1 MVLALSAPQRLIVAV
16 SDMGSRTL
24 RDWALLGIL
33 VVLWGSNFMF
43 VKLGVATVPPAT
55 LAAGRLLVGAVML
68 VAVIRVLGYRF
79 PPPGP
84 IWVPYTIL
92 AVVGNSMPFWLIS
105 WGQQTIDSS
114 LAGIL
119 MAIMPLATL
128 VMAHMWVTGERL
140 TRNRALGFVLG
151 FVGIVVLIGP
161 AALAG
166 LGGSAARVLAQLAV
180 LGGALC
186 YASQSVLVRVT
197 LKDDV
202 MVASAAIVAIAAAI
216 SLPIALVVDQP
227 WNLSPSATSVWAV
240 IWMGIG
246 PTGIATLAF
255 IKLIGLAG
263 PTFMSLVNYG
273 VPVVAV
279 FLGVVMLGEAPNANA
294 YTGLLLILTGIAVS
308 QLRRR

>member
-1 MVLALSAPQRLIVAV
+1 VA
-16 SDMGSRTL
+16 GRTL
-24 RDWALLGIL
+24 KDWGLLAAL
-33 VVLWGSNFMF
+33 VALWGSNFMF

-55 LAAGRLLVGAVML
+55 LAAGRLAVAALML
-68 VAVIRVLGYRF
+68 VAVVRALGYRF
-79 PPPGP
+79 PPPGRV
-84 IWVPYTIL
+84 WVPYTIL

-128 VMAHMWVTGERL
+128 VMAHLWVTGERM
-140 TRNRALGFVLG
+140 TRNRAAGFVLG
-151 FVGIVVLIGP
+151 FIGIVVLIGP

-166 LGGSAARVLAQLAV
+166 LGGSLGRVLAQLAV

-186 YASQSVLVRVT
+186 YASQSVLVRMT
-197 LKDDV
+197 LKGEV
-202 MVASAAIVAIAAAI
+202 MVASTAIVAIAALI
-216 SLPIALVVDQP
+216 SLPFALIVDRP
-227 WNLSPSATSVWAV
+227 WTLSPSATSVAAV

-246 PTGIATLAF
+246 PTAIATLAF
-255 IKLIGLAG
+255 IKLVGSAG

-279 FLGVVMLGEAPNANA
+279 FLGVTLLGEAPNANA
-294 YTGLLLILTGIAVS
+294 YTGLVLILTGIALS
-308 QLRRR
+308 QLRRG

>member
-1 MVLALSAPQRLIVAV
+1 VQP
-16 SDMGSRTL
+16 RTL
-24 RDWALLGIL
+24 KDWGLLATL

-55 LAAGRLLVGAVML
+55 LAAGRLVVAAVVL
-68 VAVIRVLGYRF
+68 VAVIRALGYRF
-79 PPPGP
+79 PRPGP
-84 IWVPYTIL
+84 VWVSYTLL

-128 VMAHMWVTGERL
+128 VMAHVWVTGEHL

-151 FVGIVVLIGP
+151 FVGIVVLVGP

-166 LGGSAARVLAQLAV
+166 LGGSAGRVLAQLAV

-186 YASQSVLVRVT
+186 YASQSVLVRLT
-197 LKDDV
+197 LKGGDV
-202 MVASAAIVAIAAAI
+202 MVASAAIVAIGAAI
-216 SLPIALVVDQP
+216 SLPVALVVDQP

-246 PTGIATLAF
+246 PTAIATLAF
-255 IKLIGLAG
+255 IRLIGSAG
-263 PTFMSLVNYG
+263 PTFMSLVNYC

-279 FLGVVMLGEAPNANA
+279 FLGVVILGEAPNANA
-294 YTGLLLILTGIAVS
+294 YTGLLLILTGIATS

>member
-1 MVLALSAPQRLIVAV
+1 MQT
-16 SDMGSRTL
+16 RTL
-24 RDWALLGIL
+24 KDWGLLATL

-55 LAAGRLLVGAVML
+55 LAAGRLVVGAAVL
-68 VAVIRVLGYRF
+68 VAVIRALGYRF
-79 PPPGP
+79 PRPGP
-84 IWVPYTIL
+84 VWVSYTML

-128 VMAHMWVTGERL
+128 VMAHLWVTGEHL

-151 FVGIVVLIGP
+151 FVGIVVLVGP

-166 LGGSAARVLAQLAV
+166 LGGSTGRVLAQLAV

-186 YASQSVLVRVT
+186 YASQSVLVRLI
-197 LKDDV
+197 LKGDV
-202 MVASAAIVAIAAAI
+202 MVASAAIVAIGAAI

-227 WNLSPSATSVWAV
+227 WNLSPSVTSIWAV

-246 PTGIATLAF
+246 PTAIATLAF
-255 IKLIGLAG
+255 FKLIGSAG
-263 PTFMSLVNYG
+263 PTFVSLVNYC

-279 FLGVVMLGEAPNANA
+279 FLGVVILGEAPNANA
-294 YTGLLLILTGIAVS
+294 YTGLLLILTGIAMS

>member
-1 MVLALSAPQRLIVAV
+1 MQP
-16 SDMGSRTL
+16 RTL
-24 RDWALLGIL
+24 KDWGLLATL

-43 VKLGVATVPPAT
+43 VKLGVATVPPTT
-55 LAAGRLLVGAVML
+55 LAAGRLVVAAIVL
-68 VAVIRVLGYRF
+68 VAVICALGYRF
-79 PPPGP
+79 PRPGP
-84 IWVPYTIL
+84 VWAAYTLL

-119 MAIMPLATL
+119 MASMPLATL
-128 VMAHMWVTGERL
+128 LMAHVWVTGEHL

-151 FVGIVVLIGP
+151 FVGIVVLVGP

-166 LGGSAARVLAQLAV
+166 LGGSAAQVLAQLAV

-186 YASQSVLVRVT
+186 YATQSVLVRLI
-197 LKDDV
+197 LKGGDV
-202 MVASAAIVAIAAAI
+202 MVASAAIVAIGAAI
-216 SLPIALVVDQP
+216 SLPVALVVDQP

-246 PTGIATLAF
+246 PTAIATLAF
-255 IKLIGLAG
+255 IRLIGSAG
-263 PTFMSLVNYG
+263 PTFMSLVNYC

-279 FLGVVMLGEAPNANA
+279 FLGVVILGEAPNANA
-294 YTGLLLILTGIAVS
+294 YTGLLLILTGIATS

>member
-1 MVLALSAPQRLIVAV
+1 MQ
-16 SDMGSRTL
+16 SRTL
-24 RDWALLGIL
+24 KDWGLLATL

-55 LAAGRLLVGAVML
+55 LAAGRLLVAAVTL
-68 VAVIRVLGYRF
+68 VAVIRALGYRF
-79 PPPGP
+79 PPRGLVW
-84 IWVPYTIL
+84 IHYTIL
-92 AVVGNSMPFWLIS
+92 AVVGNSLPFFLIS

-128 VMAHMWVTGERL
+128 LMAHLWVTDERL
-140 TRNRALGFVLG
+140 TRNRAVGFVLG
-151 FVGIVVLIGP
+151 FVGIVMLIGP

-166 LGGSAARVLAQLAV
+166 LGGSAARILAQLSV

-197 LKDDV
+197 LRGDV

-216 SLPIALVVDQP
+216 SLPIALVIDQP
-227 WNLSPSATSVWAV
+227 WNLSPSTTSVWAV

-246 PTGIATLAF
+246 PTAIATLAF
-255 IKLIGLAG
+255 IKLIGSAG

>member
-1 MVLALSAPQRLIVAV
+1 MQ
-16 SDMGSRTL
+16 SRTL
-24 RDWALLGIL
+24 KDWGLLATL

-55 LAAGRLLVGAVML
+55 LAAGRLLVAAVTL
-68 VAVIRVLGYRF
+68 VAVIRALGYRF
-79 PPPGP
+79 PPRGLVW
-84 IWVPYTIL
+84 IHYTIL
-92 AVVGNSMPFWLIS
+92 AVVGNSLPFFLIS

-128 VMAHMWVTGERL
+128 LMAHLWVTDERL
-140 TRNRALGFVLG
+140 TRNRAVGFGLG
-151 FVGIVVLIGP
+151 FVGIVMLIGP

-166 LGGSAARVLAQLAV
+166 LGGSAARILAQLSV

-197 LKDDV
+197 LRGDV

-216 SLPIALVVDQP
+216 SLPIALVIDQP
-227 WNLSPSATSVWAV
+227 WNLSPSTTSVWAV
-240 IWMGIG
+240 VWMGIG
-246 PTGIATLAF
+246 PTAIATLAF
-255 IKLIGLAG
+255 IKLIGSAG

>member
-1 MVLALSAPQRLIVAV
+1 MQP
-16 SDMGSRTL
+16 RTL
-24 RDWALLGIL
+24 KDWGLLATL

-55 LAAGRLLVGAVML
+55 LAAGRLVVGAVVL
-68 VAVIRVLGYRF
+68 VAVIRALGYRF
-79 PPPGP
+79 PRPGP
-84 IWVPYTIL
+84 VWVSYTML

-128 VMAHMWVTGERL
+128 VMAHLWVTGERL

-151 FVGIVVLIGP
+151 FVGIVVLVGP

-166 LGGSAARVLAQLAV
+166 LGGSAGRVLAQLAV

-186 YASQSVLVRVT
+186 YASQSVLVRLI
-197 LKDDV
+197 LKGDV
-202 MVASAAIVAIAAAI
+202 MVASAAIVAIGAAI

-227 WNLSPSATSVWAV
+227 WNLSPSLTSIWAV

-246 PTGIATLAF
+246 PTAIATLAF
-255 IKLIGLAG
+255 IRLIGSAG
-263 PTFMSLVNYG
+263 PTFMSLVNYC

-279 FLGVVMLGEAPNANA
+279 FLGVVILGEAPNANA
-294 YTGLLLILTGIAVS
+294 YTGLFLILTGIAMS

>member
-1 MVLALSAPQRLIVAV
+1 
-16 SDMGSRTL
+16 
-24 RDWALLGIL
+24 
-33 VVLWGSNFMF
+33 MF

-55 LAAGRLLVGAVML
+55 LAAGRLAVAAVML
-68 VAVIRVLGYRF
+68 VAVVRALGYRF

-84 IWVPYTIL
+84 VWIPYAIL

-105 WGQQTIDSS
+105 WGQQTIESS

-119 MAIMPLATL
+119 MAVMPLATL
-128 VMAHMWVTGERL
+128 VMAHLWVTGERM
-140 TRNRALGFVLG
+140 TRKRVLGFVLG

-166 LGGSAARVLAQLAV
+166 LGGSLGRILAQLAV

-186 YASQSVLVRVT
+186 YASQSVLVRIT
-197 LKDDV
+197 LKGNV
-202 MVASAAIVAIAAAI
+202 MVASAAIVAIAAVI
-216 SLPIALVVDQP
+216 SLPFALIVDRP
-227 WNLSPSATSVWAV
+227 WSLSPSATSVGAV

-246 PTGIATLAF
+246 PTAIATLAF
-255 IKLIGLAG
+255 IKLVGSAG

-279 FLGVVMLGEAPNANA
+279 FLGVALLGEAPNANA
-294 YTGLLLILTGIAVS
+294 YTGLILILTGIAVS
-308 QLRRR
+308 QLRRG

>member
-1 MVLALSAPQRLIVAV
+1 VAT
-16 SDMGSRTL
+16 RTL
-24 RDWALLGIL
+24 KDWGLLATL

-55 LAAGRLLVGAVML
+55 LAAARLLVGAVTL
-68 VAVIRVLGYRF
+68 VAVIRALGYRF
-79 PPPGP
+79 PQPGRV
-84 IWVPYTIL
+84 WVHYTML
-92 AVVGNSMPFWLIS
+92 AVVGNSLPFYLIS

-128 VMAHMWVTGERL
+128 VMAHLWVTGERL
-140 TRNRALGFVLG
+140 TPNRALGFVLG
-151 FVGIVVLIGP
+151 FVGIVILIGP

-166 LGGSAARVLAQLAV
+166 LGGSAGRVLAQLAV

-197 LKDDV
+197 LKGDV

-216 SLPIALVVDQP
+216 SLPVALLIDQP
-227 WNLSPSATSVWAV
+227 WNLAPSATSVWAV

-246 PTGIATLAF
+246 PTAIATLAF
-255 IKLIGLAG
+255 IKLIGSAG
-263 PTFMSLVNYG
+263 PTFMSLVNYC

-279 FLGVVMLGEAPNANA
+279 FLGVMILGETPSANA
-294 YTGLLLILTGIAVS
+294 YMGLLLILTGIAMS
-308 QLRRR
+308 QLRRS